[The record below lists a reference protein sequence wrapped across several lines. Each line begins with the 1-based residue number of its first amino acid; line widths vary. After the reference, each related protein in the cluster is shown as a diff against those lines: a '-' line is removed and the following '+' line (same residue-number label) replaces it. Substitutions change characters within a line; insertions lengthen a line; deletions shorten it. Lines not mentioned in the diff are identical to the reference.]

1 MKVECKN
8 KYKMDYSYLDK
19 NLKLKINECFNLAQN
34 NATEYFKKF
43 NEDNFYVKDNYNA
56 VWVISKSKIHI
67 YRNPTWLEIIHGES
81 FTPLVKPIR
90 IETETKFISKNNEL
104 VFIANQQSCLLD
116 IDTRKIRKIDTVAF
130 PNDIEKENTL
140 FNNNYQKLN
149 DRFEESNL
157 VYEKKVHSQDIDFSN
172 HVNNAVYVRDIM
184 NSLSNDFLDKVSIT
198 DVEMHYI
205 AESKE
210 GQILKIYKKELE
222 NNIIRFLIK
231 DKEREII
238 RASISY
244 SKNDL

>member
-1 MKVECKN
+1 M
-8 KYKMDYSYLDK
+8 
-19 NLKLKINECFNLAQN
+19 
-34 NATEYFKKF
+34 
-43 NEDNFYVKDNYNA
+43 
-56 VWVISKSKIHI
+56 
-67 YRNPTWLEIIHGES
+67 
-81 FTPLVKPIR
+81 
-90 IETETKFISKNNEL
+90 
-104 VFIANQQSCLLD
+104 
-116 IDTRKIRKIDTVAF
+116 
-130 PNDIEKENTL
+130 
-140 FNNNYQKLN
+140 
-149 DRFEESNL
+149 
-157 VYEKKVHSQDIDFSN
+157 HSQDIDFSN

-231 DKEREII
+231 ENEREII

>member
-1 MKVECKN
+1 M
-8 KYKMDYSYLDK
+8 
-19 NLKLKINECFNLAQN
+19 
-34 NATEYFKKF
+34 
-43 NEDNFYVKDNYNA
+43 
-56 VWVISKSKIHI
+56 
-67 YRNPTWLEIIHGES
+67 
-81 FTPLVKPIR
+81 
-90 IETETKFISKNNEL
+90 
-104 VFIANQQSCLLD
+104 
-116 IDTRKIRKIDTVAF
+116 
-130 PNDIEKENTL
+130 
-140 FNNNYQKLN
+140 
-149 DRFEESNL
+149 

-184 NSLSNDFLDKVSIT
+184 NSLSNDFLNKVSIT

-231 DKEREII
+231 EKEREII